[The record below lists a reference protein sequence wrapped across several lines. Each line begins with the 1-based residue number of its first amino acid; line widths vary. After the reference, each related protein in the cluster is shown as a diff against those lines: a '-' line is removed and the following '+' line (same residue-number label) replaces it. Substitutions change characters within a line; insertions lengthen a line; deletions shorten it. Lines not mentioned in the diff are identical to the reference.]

1 VKEVT
6 GDRRQ
11 VTGHA
16 AAGEPSVTR
25 RLSPVPYIAF
35 ATVCIVWGTT
45 YLFIRIAV
53 ETIPPLLLTAARYVG
68 AGVIL
73 LAIAALRGDRIPRD
87 RRTLREI
94 LVVGFLLVGVGNLS
108 VVWAEQ
114 WVPSGIAALLVA
126 TAPFWATLFEAFRSG
141 GERLQ
146 RLRVTGMLLGFAGVA
161 LLVTPGG
168 AGGAFDRR
176 FLLGAI
182 AIQVGC
188 VGWQYGTSRGKYN
201 LAAVPP
207 IMSSALQALFGGVIV
222 GITGV
227 ALGELPRFHV
237 TPRTLVALLYLMVF
251 GSVIAFT
258 AYIVAMRA
266 LRVTTLSLYSYVN
279 PVVAVILGWLV
290 LHERLTWVSITA
302 MAVILAGVALV
313 QGGSVFRG
321 AAAWRRRAEE
331 PAPAS
336 RVALEER
343 EQH

>member
-1 VKEVT
+1 L
-6 GDRRQ
+6 G
-11 VTGHA
+11 G
-16 AAGEPSVTR
+16 
-25 RLSPVPYIAF
+25 RLKHERAVAFIAF

-53 ETIPPLLLTAARYVG
+53 ETIPPLLLTAARYFG

-73 LAIAALRGDRIPRD
+73 FIIATFRGDRIPRN
-87 RRTLREI
+87 RRVLRE
-94 LVVGFLLVGVGNLS
+94 LVVVGVLLVGVGNLS

-146 RLRVTGMLLGFAGVA
+146 RLRVAGMLLGFAGVA

-168 AGGAFDRR
+168 AGGAFDHR
-176 FLLGAI
+176 FILGAI
-182 AIQVGC
+182 AIQIGC

-201 LAAVPP
+201 LASVPP
-207 IMSSALQALFGGVIV
+207 LMSSALQALFGGIV
-222 GITGV
+222 VGVTGV
-227 ALGELPRFHV
+227 AFGELPRFHV
-237 TPRTLVALLYLMVF
+237 TTRTLVALLYLTIF

-258 AYIVAMRA
+258 AYIYAMRA
-266 LRVTTLSLYSYVN
+266 LRMTTLSLYSYVN

-290 LHERLTWVSITA
+290 LKERLTWVSITA
-302 MAVILAGVALV
+302 MAVILASVALV
-313 QGGSVFRG
+313 QSGSMIRN
-321 AAAWRRRAEE
+321 AAARRRRVDE
-331 PAPAS
+331 PAPAG
-336 RVALEER
+336 RVALEEG

>member
-1 VKEVT
+1 MKRERAV
-6 GDRRQ
+6 
-11 VTGHA
+11 A
-16 AAGEPSVTR
+16 FA
-25 RLSPVPYIAF
+25 AF

-53 ETIPPLLLTAARYVG
+53 ETIPPLLLTSVRYLG

-73 LAIAALRGDRIPRD
+73 LAIATLRGDRLPRD
-87 RRTLREI
+87 RRVLGEI
-94 LVVGFLLVGVGNLS
+94 VVVGVLLVGIGNLS

-126 TAPFWATLFEAFRSG
+126 TAPFWATLIEALRAG
-141 GERLQ
+141 GERMQ
-146 RLRVTGMLLGFAGVA
+146 RLRFGGMLLGFVGVA

-168 AGGAFDRR
+168 AGGAFDHR
-176 FLLGAI
+176 FLFGAI
-182 AIQVGC
+182 AIQIGC

-207 IMSSALQALFGGVIV
+207 LMSSALQALSGGAIV
-222 GITGV
+222 GVAGL

-237 TPRTLVALLYLMVF
+237 TTRTLFALLYLTIF

-258 AYIVAMRA
+258 AYIYA
-266 LRVTTLSLYSYVN
+266 LRSLRTTTLSLYSYVN

-290 LHERLTWVSITA
+290 LNERLTWVSITA
-302 MAVILAGVALV
+302 MAIILAGVALV
-313 QGGSVFRG
+313 QSGSMLRG
-321 AAAWRRRAEE
+321 TAARRRSREE
-331 PAPAS
+331 PAP
-336 RVALEER
+336 RGRIALEER

>member
-1 VKEVT
+1 MKHE
-6 GDRRQ
+6 R
-11 VTGHA
+11 A
-16 AAGEPSVTR
+16 
-25 RLSPVPYIAF
+25 IAYVSF

-53 ETIPPLLLTAARYVG
+53 ETVPPLLLTACRYVG

-73 LAIAALRGDRIPRD
+73 LLIGALRGDRIPRD
-87 RRTLREI
+87 GRTLREI
-94 LVVGFLLVGVGNLS
+94 LAVGVLLVGVGNLS

-141 GERLQ
+141 GERVQ
-146 RLRVTGMLLGFAGVA
+146 RLRLGGMLLGFVGVA

-168 AGGAFDRR
+168 AGGAFDHR
-176 FLLGAI
+176 FVLGAI

-201 LAAVPP
+201 LAHVPP
-207 IMSSALQALFGGVIV
+207 ILSSGLQALFGGAVV
-222 GITGV
+222 GATGL

-237 TPRTLVALLYLMVF
+237 TTRTLVALLYLMIF

-258 AYIVAMRA
+258 AYIYAMRA

-279 PVVAVILGWLV
+279 PVVAVILGWIV
-290 LHERLTWVSITA
+290 LNERLTWVSITA

-313 QGGSVFRG
+313 QSGSVFRG
-321 AAAWRRRAEE
+321 AAARRRTREE
-331 PAPAS
+331 PAPRG
-336 RVALEER
+336 RVALEEG

>member
-1 VKEVT
+1 MKRE
-6 GDRRQ
+6 R
-11 VTGHA
+11 A
-16 AAGEPSVTR
+16 IAYA
-25 RLSPVPYIAF
+25 AF

-53 ETIPPLLLTAARYVG
+53 ETVPPLLLTACRYVG

-73 LAIAALRGDRIPRD
+73 LIIALLRGDRLPRG
-87 RRTLREI
+87 RRTLVEI
-94 LVVGFLLVGVGNLS
+94 FIVGALLVCIGNLS

-126 TAPFWATLFEAFRSG
+126 TAPFWATLFEAFRSD

-146 RLRVTGMLLGFAGVA
+146 RLRLAGMLLGFTGVA

-168 AGGAFDRR
+168 AGGAFDHR
-176 FLLGAI
+176 FVLGAMS
-182 AIQVGC
+182 IQIGC

-201 LAAVPP
+201 LAHVPP
-207 IMSSALQALFGGVIV
+207 ILSSALQALFGGALAGIV
-222 GITGV
+222 GI
-227 ALGELPRFHV
+227 AIGELPRFHV
-237 TPRTLVALLYLMVF
+237 TTRTLVALLYLMVF

-258 AYIVAMRA
+258 AYIYAMRA

-279 PVVAVILGWLV
+279 PVVAVILGWIV

-313 QGGSVFRG
+313 QSGSVLRG
-321 AAAWRRRAEE
+321 AAARRRSVEE
-331 PAPAS
+331 PAPRR
-336 RVALEER
+336 RVALEEG

>member
-1 VKEVT
+1 MKHERAV
-6 GDRRQ
+6 
-11 VTGHA
+11 A
-16 AAGEPSVTR
+16 YA
-25 RLSPVPYIAF
+25 AF

-53 ETIPPLLLTAARYVG
+53 ETIPPLLLTAVRYLG

-73 LAIAALRGDRIPRD
+73 LLIATARGDRIPRD
-87 RRTLREI
+87 GRTLREI
-94 LVVGFLLVGVGNLS
+94 FVVGFLLVGMGNLS

-141 GERLQ
+141 GERVQ
-146 RLRVTGMLLGFAGVA
+146 RLRVAGMLIGFVGVA

-168 AGGAFDRR
+168 AGGAFDHR
-176 FLLGAI
+176 FVLGAV
-182 AIQVGC
+182 AIQIGC

-201 LAAVPP
+201 LSSVPP
-207 IMSSALQALFGGVIV
+207 LMSSALQAFFGGAIV
-222 GITGV
+222 GVTGL

-237 TPRTLVALLYLMVF
+237 TARTLVALLYLMLF
-251 GSVIAFT
+251 GSVVAFT
-258 AYIVAMRA
+258 AYIFAMRA

-290 LHERLTWVSITA
+290 LNERLTWVSITA
-302 MAVILAGVALV
+302 MAIILAGVALV
-313 QGGSVFRG
+313 QSGSMIRN
-321 AAAWRRRAEE
+321 AAARRQAGEE
-331 PAPAS
+331 PAPRS
-336 RVALEER
+336 RIALEEG